1 MPVRVELITHA
12 ILLVRGKRVIL
23 DAELAALYDVTTKAL
38 NQAVKRNVDRFRDDF
53 VFRLTRDEVD
63 ALNRSQSVTGS
74 QKHRDLRFP
83 PFAFTEHGA
92 IMAATV
98 DDSAVVRSL
107 DSALCAGLIIDRMQT
122 EADRAGLDRYDVAA
136 VHRRVDLRSCEIRAE
151 VAKLGAE
158 LRTEIS
164 RTASDGLRQM
174 YMALLAQA
182 IVMFAFVCFVAAL
195 RS

>member
-23 DAELAALYDVTTKAL
+23 DAEFAALYDVTTKAL

-136 VHRRVDLRSCEIRAE
+136 VHRRVDLLSCEIRAE